1 MASSTP
7 LRIELRSMLRLAAPL
22 AVGELGWMAMTI
34 VDTIMVGRLP
44 RSAVAIGATSLGSG
58 IFYTVAIFGGGLL
71 LGLDTLVAQSWGRG
85 DTDDCNHSLFQALY
99 LVAALV
105 PLIMLFNYIGPG
117 LLARFGISAELVAPT
132 RSFLYALNWSVL
144 PLLLY
149 FALRR
154 YLQALHRV
162 RIIMFALVTANFFN
176 FCFNW
181 LFIFPHQWAGHRFG
195 GMGVAG
201 SGWSTCAARAY
212 MAAVLAAALLYYNRL
227 DHLHLGKASMRIDLH
242 RIRQLLALGLPAAT
256 QIFFELAIFGFTG
269 VLAGKIGPLPLA
281 AHQIALNCAAL
292 SYMVPLGISS
302 AAAVRTGSAWGRGNR
317 AEAHRAGRAAVL
329 IGCGFMALSALAFVL
344 FPRPLARIFSPD
356 PAVIAAGAQLLLIA
370 AAFQLFDGLQI
381 VMTGAL
387 RGIGNTRL
395 PMLTNL
401 FGYWALGLPIGAV
414 LCFHFGLGVA
424 GLWIGLSI
432 GLIAIGLTLFIAWER
447 TFAGIRTANATT
459 GMV

>member
-1 MASSTP
+1 MQTSSATP
-7 LRIELRSMLRLAAPL
+7 LRTELRSMLRLAAPL

-44 RSAVAIGATSLGSG
+44 NSAVAIGATSLGSA

-71 LGLDTLVAQSWGRG
+71 LGLDTLVSQSYGRG
-85 DTDDCNHSLFQALY
+85 DTDDCNHSLLQALY
-99 LVAALV
+99 VVAALV
-105 PLIMLFNYIGPG
+105 PFIMLFNHVGPG
-117 LLARFGISAELVAPT
+117 LLARFGISAELVVPT
-132 RSFLYALNWSVL
+132 RSFLHALNWSTL

-162 RIIMFALVTANFFN
+162 RIIMFALLTANIFN

-181 LFIFPHQWAGHRFG
+181 LFIFPHQWNGHRFG
-195 GMGVAG
+195 NMGVAG
-201 SGWSTCAARAY
+201 SGWSTCWARIY
-212 MAAVLAAALLYYNRL
+212 MVTILAVALFYYNRR
-227 DHLHLGKASMRIDLH
+227 DHLQLGKASLTIDLD
-242 RIRQLLALGLPAAT
+242 RIRRLLALGLPAAT
-256 QIFFELAIFGFTG
+256 QILFELAVFGFTG
-269 VLAGKIGPLPLA
+269 VLAAKIGALPLA

-302 AAAVRTGSAWGRGNR
+302 AAAVRTGNAWGRGNR
-317 AEAHRAGRAAVL
+317 AEAHHAGRAAVL
-329 IGCGFMALSALAFVL
+329 IGCGFMAISALVFLL
-344 FPRPLARIFSPD
+344 FPRALARIFSPD

-395 PMLTNL
+395 PMLANL
-401 FGYWALGLPIGAV
+401 FGYWAFGLPIGAI
-414 LCFHFGLGVA
+414 LCFHFKLGVS
-424 GLWIGLSI
+424 GLWIGLSM
-432 GLIAIGLTLFIAWER
+432 GLIAIGLTLFTAWER
-447 TFAGIRTANATT
+447 KFST
-459 GMV
+459 GSTSETV